1 MDTTKTP
8 NIQFESVHLSS
19 LKSVVNIYQN
29 KVNETL
35 NSDRQSSQ
43 FKNDFGLPLSIA
55 SSENKVVGYAFV
67 TVNKTG
73 KSEINS
79 YWEKDFFS
87 VEAEQDLKLH
97 AENTCNSLF
106 ADSKTR
112 SVKIQNAAEK
122 LSNWLEVCN

>member
-1 MDTTKTP
+1 MDTTKTA

-35 NSDRQSSQ
+35 NSDRQLSK
-43 FKNDFGLPLSIA
+43 FKSDFGLPLSIA

-73 KSEINS
+73 KPEINS
-79 YWEKDFFS
+79 YWEKNFFS

-97 AENTCNSLF
+97 AENTCHSLF
-106 ADSKTR
+106 ADSETR
-112 SVKIQNAAEK
+112 SLKIQNAAEK